1 MLTVVAAA
9 AIVLFLVLPQQRV
22 RGLLANEDEVI
33 ADLEDLERRE
43 EQYRASA
50 ATDAD
55 GDGKGEYGPLGAA
68 LGSRA
73 SEFERVEGTDV
84 WRRGGYYFTVL
95 VPDRDYR
102 PVSAVSTDVHC
113 DYAEIAELLVAWP
126 DDPGRS
132 GMRAYARWPG
142 GVLLQH
148 AIDGYPYGL
157 EPPFPRVPLIR
168 RDAKGARAA
177 ERYDGED
184 WRPPVFS
191 AAKRAAK

>member
-1 MLTVVAAA
+1 ML
-9 AIVLFLVLPQQRV
+9 LLPQARV
-22 RGLLANEDEVI
+22 RGLLANEDDVI

-43 EQYRASA
+43 EKHRAGA

-55 GDGKGEYGPLGAA
+55 GDGKGEYAALGAA
-68 LGSRA
+68 LGARA
-73 SEFERVEGTDV
+73 AEFERIEGTDI

-95 VPDRDYR
+95 LPDRDYH
-102 PVSAVSTDVHC
+102 PVAAASPDVHC

-126 DDPGRS
+126 AEPGKS

-148 AIDGYPYGL
+148 AIDGYPYGP

-177 ERYDGED
+177 ERYDRED

-191 AAKRAAK
+191 AAKRALK

>member
-1 MLTVVAAA
+1 ML
-9 AIVLFLVLPQQRV
+9 LVPQTRV

-33 ADLEDLERRE
+33 ADLEDLEQRAE
-43 EQYRASA
+43 KHRASA

-68 LGSRA
+68 LGPRV
-73 SEFERVEGTDV
+73 SEFERIEGTDV

-95 VPDRDYR
+95 VPDRNYH
-102 PVSAVSTDVHC
+102 PVAALSPDAQG
-113 DYAEIAELLVAWP
+113 DYAEIAELIVAWP
-126 DDPGRS
+126 AEPGRS

-148 AIDGYPYGL
+148 AIDGFPYGL
-157 EPPFPRVPLIR
+157 EPPFPRVALIR

-191 AAKRAAK
+191 AAKRVPK